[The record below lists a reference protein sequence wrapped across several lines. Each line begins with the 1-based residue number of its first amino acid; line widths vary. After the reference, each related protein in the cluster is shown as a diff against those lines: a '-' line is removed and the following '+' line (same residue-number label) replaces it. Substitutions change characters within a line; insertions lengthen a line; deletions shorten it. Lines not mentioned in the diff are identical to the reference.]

1 MPSKSRKA
9 ASRQAQLRK
18 RRQRGK
24 ARTQTFDPGPSES
37 TSGAEAARE
46 LPATNEAAVENGAVS
61 GAATVDATRPEQP
74 PVVERRQP
82 PLQAPAASPMTYPYL
97 VPEIRHIGVVSSL
110 IVILLVVLTIV
121 LRS

>member
-37 TSGAEAARE
+37 RSDAEAVRE
-46 LPATNEAAVENGAVS
+46 LPAANEAAVENGAAS

-74 PVVERRQP
+74 PVVER
-82 PLQAPAASPMTYPYL
+82 QAPARAAAASPMTYPYL
-97 VPEIRHIGVVSSL
+97 MPEIRHIGVVSSL